1 MGTHGAASVR
11 TRALPPGGR
20 PAQSTTVDSAA
31 RRPLLNLS
39 NWPVARRFFAVIV
52 AALLM
57 GVVFGGLWV
66 ASAEGNASQ
75 YSRVSKLAALNQ
87 TLIVCV
93 NALQNERDT
102 ALLLSPTIKTA
113 GQQNAAMA
121 PFKAT
126 TDAAVAAVRQAAA
139 GVGGLPANIQG
150 DVAQVLADITPG
162 KVRELHENVSS
173 AQDDLAI
180 TDSYGTVISDMI
192 TLSDQ
197 VGQGVSDGQLTGDVQ
212 ALNALALAKEQASQ
226 QRGLLNSA
234 LSAPAKVTVSYEHDG
249 GTANSPLIDTADQGT
264 EQALTLANQLETADL
279 AIFFKAASELQ
290 AVDDVNEVNFPAGAA
305 ATNIAQDIEQNVFT
319 NDDTDYF
326 TDDGTDTDRSVPG
339 SQLIPSLNGVPLRKG
354 PTQHRAAARP
364 GDLGPGHG
372 RRPHRH
378 AERRDGDLQR
388 HRQPGR
394 PAAQLRPASALT
406 FGLITLVVLLVVL
419 VAALAVARSLVRP
432 LRRLRAGALDIAST
446 QLPERVRLLT
456 ESPDAAASMAVAP
469 INVVSGD
476 EIGEVA
482 RAFDQVHA
490 EAVRL
495 AGEQALL
502 RSTFNAMFVNL
513 SRRSQSLNERL
524 ARMIDNLEQSEAD
537 PDRLGSLFS
546 MDHLVTR
553 MRRNS
558 ENLLLLAGH
567 ESPRK
572 WSEPVPLSDVVRAA
586 TSEIEQYN
594 RVRLNIPAGIAVVGP
609 AVSDVAHL
617 LAELVE
623 NATIFSS
630 KETDVQVSMQEL
642 SSGGVLIEIS
652 DQGIGVSEAR
662 LTDMNWRLDNP
673 PTIDV
678 SVSRHMGLFA
688 VARLAERH
696 RVRVRLRPAQPQGL
710 SALVWLPDSIIARTT
725 VFGAG
730 GHWQNPVGVGY
741 AQSTGAR
748 EINGTSE
755 GALALAPNGNGH
767 DPSAGGPRVAQ
778 GLFRSGEPEG
788 AAGAPR
794 VAQGLFR
801 GGEPE
806 EAAGSPRVAQ
816 GLFRGGEPEGAAGGP
831 RVAQGPL
838 RGGEP
843 EEAAGGPRIAQGLF
857 RGGDAEDMDR
867 SGPPQ
872 WSAPSSPSYDD
883 QTSAGLPIR
892 ARKASL
898 APDAGSGSGTGELP
912 QRSDFARGGPPPGSG
927 RGTGSQPLPE
937 RSPDQVRSRLAG
949 FQRGTRR
956 AEAAQGQSPRAGE
969 GSER

>member
-20 PAQSTTVDSAA
+20 PAQSTTVDPAA

-113 GQQNAAMA
+113 GQQNATMA

-150 DVAQVLADITPG
+150 DVAQVLADITPTRVG
-162 KVRELHENVSS
+162 ELHENVSS

-234 LSAPAKVTVSYEHDG
+234 LSAPVRFSVSYAHNG
-249 GTANSPLIDTADQGT
+249 GTAHSPLIDTANQGT

-305 ATNIAQDIEQNVFT
+305 ATNIAQDIEQNVFS
-319 NDDTDYF
+319 NDDIDYF
-326 TDDGTDTDRSVPG
+326 TDGGTPDTDRSVPG
-339 SQLIPSLNGVPLRKG
+339 SQLIPSLISVPLLGKRTT
-354 PTQHRAAARP
+354 PT
-364 GDLGPGHG
+364 
-372 RRPHRH
+372 
-378 AERRDGDLQR
+378 LQR
-388 HRQPGR
+388 GLETWDVGMGDDLTAMQNAETVISNDIVSR
-394 PAAQLRPASALT
+394 AAQLHSSAQRSALT

-594 RVRLNIPAGIAVVGP
+594 RVRLNLPAGIAVIGP

-710 SALVWLPDSIIARTT
+710 SALVWLPDSIVARTT

-730 GHWQNPVGVGY
+730 GHWQNPIGVGY

-748 EINGTSE
+748 EINGTPE

-788 AAGAPR
+788 AAGGPR

-801 GGEPE
+801 GGEQAEEAAGSPRVAQGLFRSGEPE

-816 GLFRGGEPEGAAGGP
+816 GLFRGG
-831 RVAQGPL
+831 
-838 RGGEP
+838 
-843 EEAAGGPRIAQGLF
+843 
-857 RGGDAEDMDR
+857 DAEDMGR
-867 SGPPQ
+867 SDPPQ

-892 ARKASL
+892 ARRASL
-898 APDAGSGSGTGELP
+898 SPDPGSGSGTGGLP

-927 RGTGSQPLPE
+927 RGTGSEPLPE

-956 AEAAQGQSPRAGE
+956 AEAAQGQSHRAGE

>member
-11 TRALPPGGR
+11 SRALPAGGR
-20 PAQSTTVDSAA
+20 PAESASVDRSA
-31 RRPLLNLS
+31 RRPRLDVS
-39 NWPVARRFFAVIV
+39 GWPVARRVFAVIV

-57 GVVFGGLWV
+57 GVVFGSLWV

-75 YSRVSKLAALNQ
+75 YSRVSKLAALNR

-113 GQQNAAMA
+113 SQQQTTMD
-121 PFKAT
+121 PYFAT
-126 TDAAVAAVRQAAA
+126 TDSAVAAVRQAAA
-139 GVGGLPANIQG
+139 GVGSLPANIQG
-150 DVAQVLADITPG
+150 DVAQVLADIAPTRVG
-162 KVRELHENVSS
+162 ELHENVSS
-173 AQDDLAI
+173 AQDDLDI
-180 TDSYGTVISDMI
+180 TQSYGTVISDMI

-212 ALNALALAKEQASQ
+212 ALNALALAKEQASE

-234 LSAPAKVTVSYEHDG
+234 LSAPTTLRISYAHDG
-249 GTANSPLIDTADQGT
+249 GTVRSPLIRTADQGT
-264 EQALTLANQLETADL
+264 EQALTLASQLEAADL

-305 ATNIAQDIEQNVFT
+305 NTNIAQDIEQNVFA

-326 TDDGTDTDRSVPG
+326 TGTTDTDRSVPG
-339 SQLIPSLNGVPLRKG
+339 SQLVPSLVTVPLLGK
-354 PTQHRAAARP
+354 PTTFILKR
-364 GDLGPGHG
+364 GLETWDLGMGDDLAAMQN
-372 RRPHRH
+372 
-378 AERRDGDLQR
+378 AETVISTDIVSR
-388 HRQPGR
+388 
-394 PAAQLRPASALT
+394 AAQLHSSAQRSALT

-469 INVVSGD
+469 INVVSSD

-495 AGEQALL
+495 AGGTALL

-524 ARMIDNLEQSEAD
+524 ARMIDNLEQTEAD
-537 PDRLGSLFS
+537 PDRLGTLFS

-594 RVRLNIPAGIAVVGP
+594 RVRLNIPAGIAVIGP

-642 SSGGVLIEIS
+642 SSGGVLIEVS

-710 SALVWLPDSIIARTT
+710 SALVWLPDSIVARTT

-730 GHWQNPVGVGY
+730 GHWQSSVGVGY
-741 AQSTGAR
+741 AGQSTGAR
-748 EINGTSE
+748 EINGMPD

-806 EAAGSPRVAQ
+806 EAAG
-816 GLFRGGEPEGAAGGP
+816 GP
-831 RVAQGPL
+831 RV
-838 RGGEP
+838 
-843 EEAAGGPRIAQGLF
+843 
-857 RGGDAEDMDR
+857 
-867 SGPPQ
+867 
-872 WSAPSSPSYDD
+872 
-883 QTSAGLPIR
+883 
-892 ARKASL
+892 
-898 APDAGSGSGTGELP
+898 
-912 QRSDFARGGPPPGSG
+912 
-927 RGTGSQPLPE
+927 
-937 RSPDQVRSRLAG
+937 
-949 FQRGTRR
+949 
-956 AEAAQGQSPRAGE
+956 
-969 GSER
+969 

>member
-11 TRALPPGGR
+11 TRALPPGAR
-20 PAQSTTVDSAA
+20 PVESTTVDSSP

-39 NWPVARRFFAVIV
+39 NWPGARRFFAVII

-102 ALLLSPTIKTA
+102 ALLLAPTIKTA
-113 GQQNAAMA
+113 SQQQTTMD
-121 PFKAT
+121 PYFAT
-126 TDAAVAAVRQAAA
+126 TDSAVAAVRQAAA
-139 GVGGLPANIQG
+139 GVGGLPANIPG
-150 DVAQVLADITPG
+150 DVAQGLADITPTRVG
-162 KVRELHENVSS
+162 ELHENVSS
-173 AQDDLAI
+173 AQDDLDI
-180 TDSYGTVISDMI
+180 TQSYGTVISDMI

-212 ALNALALAKEQASQ
+212 ALNALALAKEQASE

-234 LSAPAKVTVSYEHDG
+234 LSAPTSFTISYSHDG
-249 GTANSPLIDTADQGT
+249 GTVRSPLIRTADQGT
-264 EQALTLANQLETADL
+264 EQALTLASQLEAADL

-305 ATNIAQDIEQNVFT
+305 NTNIAQDIEQNVFV

-326 TDDGTDTDRSVPG
+326 TGTTDTDRSVPG
-339 SQLIPSLNGVPLRKG
+339 SQLVPSLVTVPLLGK
-354 PTQHRAAARP
+354 PTTFILKR
-364 GDLGPGHG
+364 GLETWDLGMGDDLTAMQN
-372 RRPHRH
+372 
-378 AERRDGDLQR
+378 AETVISTDIVSR
-388 HRQPGR
+388 
-394 PAAQLRPASALT
+394 AAQLHSSAQRSALT

-419 VAALAVARSLVRP
+419 VAAVAGARALVRP
-432 LRRLRAGALDIAST
+432 RRRLRAGALDIAST

-469 INVVSGD
+469 INVVSSD

-495 AGEQALL
+495 AGGQALL

-572 WSEPVPLSDVVRAA
+572 WSEPVPLSDVTRAA
-586 TSEIEQYN
+586 ISEIEQYN
-594 RVRLNIPAGIAVVGP
+594 RITLNIPMGIAVVGV

-617 LAELVE
+617 LAELIE

-630 KETDVQVSMQEL
+630 NDTAIMVSMQEL
-642 SSGGVLIEIS
+642 SSGGVLIEIV

-662 LTDMNWRLDNP
+662 LADMNWRLDNP
-673 PTIDV
+673 PTVDV
-678 SVSRHMGLFA
+678 AVSRHMGLFA
-688 VARLAERH
+688 VARLGERH
-696 RVRVRLRPAQPQGL
+696 RGRALLPPHPPPRRRVVLPAHGPVRG
-710 SALVWLPDSIIARTT
+710 
-725 VFGAG
+725 
-730 GHWQNPVGVGY
+730 
-741 AQSTGAR
+741 
-748 EINGTSE
+748 
-755 GALALAPNGNGH
+755 
-767 DPSAGGPRVAQ
+767 
-778 GLFRSGEPEG
+778 G
-788 AAGAPR
+788 AAGRAAPGPGPAPACPAPGALR
-794 VAQGLFR
+794 PGL
-801 GGEPE
+801 
-806 EAAGSPRVAQ
+806 AAGQRHRADHRRGRVGRMA
-816 GLFRGGEPEGAAGGP
+816 EP
-831 RVAQGPL
+831 
-838 RGGEP
+838 
-843 EEAAGGPRIAQGLF
+843 
-857 RGGDAEDMDR
+857 
-867 SGPPQ
+867 
-872 WSAPSSPSYDD
+872 
-883 QTSAGLPIR
+883 
-892 ARKASL
+892 
-898 APDAGSGSGTGELP
+898 
-912 QRSDFARGGPPPGSG
+912 
-927 RGTGSQPLPE
+927 
-937 RSPDQVRSRLAG
+937 
-949 FQRGTRR
+949 
-956 AEAAQGQSPRAGE
+956 
-969 GSER
+969 

>member
-11 TRALPPGGR
+11 SRALPAGGR
-20 PAQSTTVDSAA
+20 PVESNRVDRSA
-31 RRPLLNLS
+31 RRPILDVS
-39 NWPVARRFFAVIV
+39 GWPVARRFFAVIV

-75 YSRVSKLAALNQ
+75 YSRVSKLAALNR

-93 NALQNERDT
+93 NALQNERDE
-102 ALLLSPTIKTA
+102 ALLLSPTITSA
-113 GQQNAAMA
+113 SEQNAKMA
-121 PFKAT
+121 PLTAT
-126 TDAAVAAVRQAAA
+126 TDADAAAVQQAAA
-139 GVGGLPANIQG
+139 GVGSLPANIQS
-150 DVAQVLADITPG
+150 DVAEVLADITPA
-162 KVRELHENVSS
+162 KRTQLHLNVSS
-173 AQDDLAI
+173 AQDDIAI
-180 TDSYGTVISDMI
+180 IDSYGATISDMI

-226 QRGLLNSA
+226 QRALLNSA
-234 LSAPAKVTVSYEHDG
+234 LSAPVKISVTYAKNG
-249 GTANSPLIDTADQGT
+249 GTANSPVIDTIDQASEQSLSLASDL
-264 EQALTLANQLETADL
+264 EQADL
-279 AIFFKAASELQ
+279 GIFFKAADELQ
-290 AVDDVNEVNFPAGAA
+290 ALDDVNEVNSPSGAA
-305 ATNIAQDIEQNVFT
+305 ATSIAEDFEQNVFI
-319 NDDTDYF
+319 NDNTDYF
-326 TDDGTDTDRSVPG
+326 INDGNTDTGRTVPG
-339 SQLIPSLNGVPLRKG
+339 SQLIASLSGVPLKPG
-354 PTQHRAAARP
+354 PASTELPRGLLMWDTGMGDDLTAMQNAETVISDNIVSRA
-364 GDLGPGHG
+364 GQLHSS
-372 RRPHRH
+372 
-378 AERRDGDLQR
+378 
-388 HRQPGR
+388 
-394 PAAQLRPASALT
+394 AQQSALT
-406 FGLITLVVLLVVL
+406 FVLITLVVLLVVL
-419 VAALAVARSLVRP
+419 LAALVVARSVVGP
-432 LRRLRAGALDIAST
+432 LRRLRAGALDIASA
-446 QLPERVRLLT
+446 QLPERVKLLT
-456 ESPDAAASMAVAP
+456 ESPDAAASMEVAP
-469 INVVSGD
+469 INVVSRN

-482 RAFDQVHA
+482 RAFDQVHS

-502 RSTFNAMFVNL
+502 RSSFNAMFVNL
-513 SRRSQSLNERL
+513 SRRSQSLIERL
-524 ARMIDNLEQSEAD
+524 ARMIDTLEQTEAD

-572 WSEPVPLSDVVRAA
+572 WSEPVPLSDVTRAA
-586 TSEIEQYN
+586 ISEIEQYN
-594 RVRLNIPAGIAVVGP
+594 RVRLNIPPGIAVIGP

-642 SSGGVLIEIS
+642 SSGGVLIEVS
-652 DQGIGVSEAR
+652 DAGIGVSEAR

-673 PTIDV
+673 PTIDA

-710 SALVWLPDSIIARTT
+710 SALVWLPDSIVARTT
-725 VFGAG
+725 VFGTG
-730 GHWQNPVGVGY
+730 GHWQSPVGVGY
-741 AQSTGAR
+741 AGQSTGAR
-748 EINGTSE
+748 EINGMPD

-767 DPSAGGPRVAQ
+767 DPAAGGPRVAQ
-778 GLFRSGEPEG
+778 GLFRTREPED
-788 AAGAPR
+788 AAGGPR

-806 EAAGSPRVAQ
+806 EAAGGPRVAQ
-816 GLFRGGEPEGAAGGP
+816 GLFRGG
-831 RVAQGPL
+831 
-838 RGGEP
+838 
-843 EEAAGGPRIAQGLF
+843 
-857 RGGDAEDMDR
+857 DADDMDR
-867 SGPPQ
+867 SAPPS
-872 WSAPSSPSYDD
+872 WSTAGDPSYDD

-898 APDAGSGSGTGELP
+898 SPDPGSGRGTGGLP

-927 RGTGSQPLPE
+927 RGTGSHPLPE

-956 AEAAQGQSPRAGE
+956 AEAAQGQAPRAGE

>member
-1 MGTHGAASVR
+1 MGTHGAAGVR
-11 TRALPPGGR
+11 ARALPPGGR

-31 RRPLLNLS
+31 RRPRLNLS
-39 NWPVARRFFAVIV
+39 NWPVARRFFAVIIG
-52 AALLM
+52 ALLM

-75 YSRVSKLAALNQ
+75 YSRVSKLATLNQ

-102 ALLLSPTIKTA
+102 ALLLSPTITTASQQQKT
-113 GQQNAAMA
+113 MA
-121 PFKAT
+121 PYFAT
-126 TDAAVAAVRQAAA
+126 TTAAVAAVRQAAA

-150 DVAQVLADITPG
+150 DVAQVLADITPT
-162 KVRELHENVSS
+162 KVHELHENVSS

-180 TDSYGTVISDMI
+180 TQSYGTVISDMI

-212 ALNALALAKEQASQ
+212 ALNALALAKEQASE

-234 LSAPAKVTVSYEHDG
+234 LSAPARFSVSYAHDG
-249 GTANSPLIDTADQGT
+249 GTAHSPVIATADQGT
-264 EQALTLANQLETADL
+264 EQALTLANQLESADL

-290 AVDDVNEVNFPAGAA
+290 ALDDVNEVNFPAGAA
-305 ATNIAQDIEQNVFT
+305 ATNIAEDIESNVFA

-326 TDDGTDTDRSVPG
+326 ADGGATDTDRTVPG
-339 SQLIPSLNGVPLRKG
+339 SQLIASLNGIPLRPG
-354 PTQHRAAARP
+354 PAST
-364 GDLGPGHG
+364 
-372 RRPHRH
+372 
-378 AERRDGDLQR
+378 ELQR
-388 HRQPGR
+388 GLEKWDAGMGDDLTAMQNAETVIANDIVSRAGQLHGS
-394 PAAQLRPASALT
+394 AQRSALI

-456 ESPDAAASMAVAP
+456 ESPDAAASMEVAP

-537 PDRLGSLFS
+537 PDRLGALFS

-572 WSEPVPLSDVVRAA
+572 WSDPVPLSDVVRAA

-623 NATIFSS
+623 NATVFSS

-642 SSGGVLIEIS
+642 SSGGVLIEVS

-710 SALVWLPDSIIARTT
+710 SALVWLPDSIVARTT

-730 GHWQNPVGVGY
+730 DRWQRPVGVGY
-741 AQSTGAR
+741 AAQSTGGR
-748 EINGTSE
+748 EINGTPE
-755 GALALAPNGNGH
+755 GAVALAPNGNGR
-767 DPSAGGPRVAQ
+767 DPSAGAPRVAQ
-778 GLFRSGEPEG
+778 GLFRGSEPEG
-788 AAGAPR
+788 PAGGPR

-816 GLFRGGEPEGAAGGP
+816 GLFRGGN
-831 RVAQGPL
+831 
-838 RGGEP
+838 
-843 EEAAGGPRIAQGLF
+843 
-857 RGGDAEDMDR
+857 AEDMGR
-867 SGPPQ
+867 SDPPQ
-872 WSAPSSPSYDD
+872 WSAPGTPSYDD

-898 APDAGSGSGTGELP
+898 APDPGSGGGTGGLP
-912 QRSDFARGGPPPGSG
+912 QRFDFARSGSAPGGG

-956 AEAAQGQSPRAGE
+956 AEAQQGQSPRAGE

>member
-11 TRALPPGGR
+11 SRALPAGGR
-20 PAQSTTVDSAA
+20 PVESNRADRTA
-31 RRPLLNLS
+31 RRPLLDVS
-39 NWPVARRFFAVIV
+39 SWPVARRFFAVIV

-113 GQQNAAMA
+113 DQQNAERA

-126 TDAAVAAVRQAAA
+126 TNAAVAAVRQAAA

-150 DVAQVLADITPG
+150 DVAQVLADITPTRVG
-162 KVRELHENVSS
+162 ELHENVSS
-173 AQDDLAI
+173 AQDDLDI
-180 TDSYGTVISDMI
+180 TQSYGTVISDMI

-212 ALNALALAKEQASQ
+212 ALNALALAKEQASE

-234 LSAPAKVTVSYEHDG
+234 LSAPTTLRISYAHDG
-249 GTANSPLIDTADQGT
+249 GTVRSPLIYTADQGT
-264 EQALTLANQLETADL
+264 EQALTLASQLEAADL

-305 ATNIAQDIEQNVFT
+305 NTNIAQDIEQNVFA

-326 TDDGTDTDRSVPG
+326 TGTTDTDRSVPG
-339 SQLIPSLNGVPLRKG
+339 SQLVPSLVTVPLLGK
-354 PTQHRAAARP
+354 PTTFILKR
-364 GDLGPGHG
+364 GLETWDLGMGDDLAAMQN
-372 RRPHRH
+372 
-378 AERRDGDLQR
+378 AETVISTDIVSR
-388 HRQPGR
+388 
-394 PAAQLRPASALT
+394 AAQLHSSAQRSALT

-456 ESPDAAASMAVAP
+456 ASPDAAASMAGAP
-469 INVVSGD
+469 INVVSSD

-495 AGEQALL
+495 AGGTALL

-572 WSEPVPLSDVVRAA
+572 WSEPVPLSDVTRAA
-586 TSEIEQYN
+586 ISEIEQYN
-594 RVRLNIPAGIAVVGP
+594 RVRLNIPPGIAVIGP

-642 SSGGVLIEIS
+642 SSGGVLIEVS

-710 SALVWLPDSIIARTT
+710 SALVWLPDSIVARTT

-730 GHWQNPVGVGY
+730 GRWQSSVGVGY
-741 AQSTGAR
+741 AGQSTGAR
-748 EINGTSE
+748 EINGTPD
-755 GALALAPNGNGH
+755 GALALAPNGSGH

-788 AAGAPR
+788 AAGGPR

-806 EAAGSPRVAQ
+806 EAAG
-816 GLFRGGEPEGAAGGP
+816 GP
-831 RVAQGPL
+831 RV
-838 RGGEP
+838 
-843 EEAAGGPRIAQGLF
+843 AQGLF

-898 APDAGSGSGTGELP
+898 APDLGSGSGTGGLP
-912 QRSDFARGGPPPGSG
+912 QPSD
-927 RGTGSQPLPE
+927 
-937 RSPDQVRSRLAG
+937 LA
-949 FQRGTRR
+949 RR
-956 AEAAQGQSPRAGE
+956 AAAPLGR
-969 GSER
+969 RR